1 MLSDGDPTSWE
12 RLEAVLTLPKNSRC
26 INVMIL
32 AFENVVNDSEANKE
46 FDGHFADDLHFQLQI
61 EPASSEKKWLPS
73 PDGGRS

>member
-1 MLSDGDPTSWE
+1 
-12 RLEAVLTLPKNSRC
+12 
-26 INVMIL
+26 MIL